1 MQIRFR
7 KIQAA
12 GNDYVYISNFDR
24 RILNKSELAKIL
36 SDRHFGVGG
45 DGVVFVE
52 DSPTFDGKMVMLYA
66 LGMLNSV
73 GFAVYLLELN
83 CTHKL
88 DVAD

>member
-52 DSPTFDGKMVMLYA
+52 DSPTFDGKMVMFNA
-66 LGMLNSV
+66 DGTEGNMCGNAIR
-73 GFAVYLLELN
+73 AVAKFCRKTAE
-83 CTHKL
+83 
-88 DVAD
+88 